1 MTPEKK
7 QKLFLASG
15 AETREDYE
23 LFVSDKYDKIIT
35 ELTNKLESYT
45 NFSKDKLATD
55 ARLWFIKKFF
65 RNYSS
70 CLEELD
76 EILNIEFRCT
86 QYTLDYLELMN
97 KDKVIGYCK
106 IISSRRSFE
115 ILECEMI
122 ELHKHDTHEF
132 FNYLINEY
140 EPEPEKICPINK

>member
-1 MTPEKK
+1 MTPEKEK
-7 QKLFLASG
+7 SLFLASG
-15 AETREDYE
+15 AQTREDYE

-35 ELTNKLESYT
+35 ELTNKLESDN

-86 QYTLDYLELMN
+86 KYTLDYLELMD

-106 IISSRRSFE
+106 IKSSKRSFE

-140 EPEPEKICPINK
+140 DPEPEK